1 MNRERLGRLFQMLL
15 LGSAGAGAAS
25 ACGGSV
31 ITIDD
36 GTPTNGPQTD
46 PPTDPGTVPPTRTVD
61 AGRDAAKDARVDVLV
76 PEADVPD
83 QTTWTCVTGQMDP
96 DPSVCCTDPPAPG
109 CQASPGGDQ
118 CALDCSLVCEKVS
131 PGSSKLM
138 SSCFWSASTTAPKIN
153 YYCGAC
159 GVGRVPRGAQPCA
172 RGEDVAERL
181 AMQAYYEAASVI
193 AFERLATVLE
203 AAGAPEAL
211 VSAARA
217 AGREE
222 RAHAALF
229 SRLAERRG
237 ARVRSPEVPAE
248 LPSLFEL
255 ALENA
260 AEGCVRE
267 TYGAL
272 VALHQAEHAADPE
285 LRDAFRAVA
294 GDEIAHAAFS
304 WELAKWFEQQLG
316 APERAALASAFRE
329 AKRALR
335 PTRADATDLALG
347 LPEEGHARALF
358 DRLFASLA

>member
-1 MNRERLGRLFQMLL
+1 MLL
-15 LGSAGAGAAS
+15 LGSAGTGVAT
-25 ACGGSV
+25 ACGGSM

-36 GTPTNGPQTD
+36 GTPSNGPQVD
-46 PPTDPGTVPPTRTVD
+46 PPNDTETVPPKRTVD
-61 AGRDAAKDARVDVLV
+61 AGRDAAKDARVDVSV

-83 QTTWTCVTGQMDP
+83 QTTWNCVTGQMDP

-131 PGSSKLM
+131 PGSSKMM
-138 SSCFWSASTTAPKIN
+138 SSCYWSASTTAPKIQ

-159 GVGRVPRGAQPCA
+159 GVGRVPNGAEPCA

-203 AAGAPEAL
+203 AEGAPEAL
-211 VSAARA
+211 VSAARVA
-217 AGREE
+217 SEEE

-237 ARVRSPEVPAE
+237 ARVRSPELNAE
-248 LPSLFEL
+248 RPSLFEL

-260 AEGCVRE
+260 SEGCVRE

-272 VALHQAEHAADPE
+272 IALHQAEHAADPE

-294 GDEIAHAAFS
+294 ADEIAHAAFS
-304 WELAKWFEQQLG
+304 WELAAWFEQALG
-316 APERAALASAFRE
+316 VPERVALASAFRE
-329 AKRALR
+329 ARRTLR
-335 PTRADATDLALG
+335 PQAADATDLALG
-347 LPEEGHARALF
+347 LPTEARARDLF
-358 DRLFASLA
+358 DRLFAALA